1 LWRAGQERRF
11 EMIRRWAEERTRGR
25 VLENGCGVG
34 EYLARL
40 REESAF
46 AVGMDIE
53 FSRLVEA
60 KQKNRNLVCAAG
72 EALPFKRGV
81 FDLVLSNEV
90 IEHVQNDRQSIAE
103 SIAVLKDGGRLALFC
118 PNRGYPFETHGIY
131 IRGEYRFGNKL
142 LVNYLPK
149 KWRNRLAPHVRA
161 YSRAD
166 LHRLFTGLPVKV
178 VFRTIIFGAYDNIIQ
193 RQPVVGKYFRA
204 IIQALEKTPLK
215 FFGLSH
221 FWVVEKKS
229 L

>member
-1 LWRAGQERRF
+1 MWRAGQERRLDL
-11 EMIRRWAEERTRGR
+11 IRHWSAGRAQDR

-40 REESAF
+40 SVEAAF

-53 FSRLVEA
+53 FPRLEEA
-60 KQKNRNLVCAAG
+60 KKNNRNLVCAAG
-72 EALPFKRGV
+72 EALPFKRNF

-90 IEHVQNDRQSIAE
+90 IEHVRDDRMAISECA
-103 SIAVLKDGGRLALFC
+103 AVLADGGRLVLFC

-131 IRGEYRFGNKL
+131 FRGEYRFGNKF

-149 KWRNRLAPHVRA
+149 KWRSRLAPHVRA
-161 YSRAD
+161 YNSKD
-166 LHRLFTGLPVKV
+166 IFKLLTGLPVTV

-193 RQPVVGKYFRA
+193 RLPFLGKLIRTKFR
-204 IIQALEKTPLK
+204 ALEKTPLK

-221 FWVVEKKS
+221 FWVIEKKDP
-229 L
+229 